1 AFPLAYTPLAE
12 SYGIEKSIP
21 DFGTRQQ
28 RGRCRGTLGEMSF
41 LGRIL
46 RFLFWVL
53 LVSWVVKLLG
63 RAVGGAGATPS
74 APSDPQTE
82 PAGGRR
88 LVKDR
93 VCGRH
98 MARELALPLEAN
110 GEVLHFCSEECRAK
124 YESSMVRRA
133 ASA

>member
-1 AFPLAYTPLAE
+1 M
-12 SYGIEKSIP
+12 G
-21 DFGTRQQ
+21 
-28 RGRCRGTLGEMSF
+28 F

-63 RAVGGAGATPS
+63 RAIGGSDATPK
-74 APSDPQTE
+74 APSYPQRE
-82 PAGGRR
+82 QAAGKR
-88 LVKDR
+88 LVKDP
-93 VCGRH
+93 VCGMH
-98 MARELALPLEAN
+98 LAQELALPLEAN
-110 GEVLHFCSEECRAK
+110 GEVLHFCSEQCRSK